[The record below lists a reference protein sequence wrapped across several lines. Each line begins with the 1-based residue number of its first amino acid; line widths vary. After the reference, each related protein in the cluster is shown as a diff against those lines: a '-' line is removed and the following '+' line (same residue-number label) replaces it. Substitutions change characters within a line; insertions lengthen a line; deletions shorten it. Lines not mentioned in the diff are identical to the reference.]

1 MMNLNI
7 SNNLTTEA
15 AGVKHYTL
23 FDTEM
28 WDLFFKP
35 GEVVEMRILGAFG
48 KNRAW
53 AGFAKGT
60 VSGYFDNHND
70 FCKCLKMVD
79 QAECHGVYN
88 TIQTIDPRLIGRAL
102 NRLKAA
108 DKTTADNN
116 VISYRWVLVDLD
128 ANRPSGISSSDS
140 ELRHA
145 MLMREEVA
153 AWVVSNMGLSSP
165 VKGMSGNGGH
175 ILFRLPDIPANK
187 DSEAYIQKTLQG
199 LHKRFSDDQVS
210 IDTSVFNPARIWKTY
225 GSTARKGDQVP
236 GNQCRESRPHRM
248 AFIDDLGEV
257 V

>member
-1 MMNLNI
+1 
-7 SNNLTTEA
+7 
-15 AGVKHYTL
+15 
-23 FDTEM
+23 
-28 WDLFFKP
+28 
-35 GEVVEMRILGAFG
+35 
-48 KNRAW
+48 
-53 AGFAKGT
+53 
-60 VSGYFDNHND
+60 
-70 FCKCLKMVD
+70 MVD

-140 ELRHA
+140 ELKHA
-145 MLMREEVA
+145 MMMREEVA
-153 AWVVSNMGLSSP
+153 EWVVSNMGLSFP

-175 ILFRLPDIPANK
+175 LLFRLPDIPANK
-187 DSEAYIQKTLQG
+187 DSEAYIQKSLQG
-199 LHKRFSDDQVS
+199 LHKRFSDDLVS
-210 IDTSVFNPARIWKTY
+210 IDTSVFNPARIWKAY

-236 GNQCRESRPHRM
+236 ANQYRESRPHRM

-257 V
+257 L

>member
-1 MMNLNI
+1 MKANT
-7 SNNLTTEA
+7 SNLTTDKED
-15 AGVKHYTL
+15 VKRYTL
-23 FDTEM
+23 FDIEV
-28 WDLFFKP
+28 WNLFTKP
-35 GEVVEMRILGAFG
+35 GEVVEIRLLGAFG

-53 AGFAKGT
+53 GGGFAKGT
-60 VSGYFDNHND
+60 VSGYFDNHTD

-88 TIQTIDPRLIGRAL
+88 TIQVIDPRLIGRAL

-116 VISYRWVLVDLD
+116 VISYRWVPIDLD

-140 ELRHA
+140 ELKHA

-153 AWVVSNMGLSSP
+153 EWVVSNMGLSSP

-175 ILFRLPDIPANK
+175 LLFRLPDIPANK
-187 DSEAYIQKTLQG
+187 DSETYIQKTLQG

-210 IDTSVFNPARIWKTY
+210 IDTSVFNPARIWKVY

-236 GNQCRESRPHRM
+236 ANQYRESRPHRM

-257 V
+257 A

>member
-1 MMNLNI
+1 MNSIN
-7 SNNLTTEA
+7 NNLKPDLDQ
-15 AGVKHYTL
+15 VKTYSLYDREVWNL
-23 FDTEM
+23 F
-28 WDLFFKP
+28 LKS

-48 KNRAW
+48 KHRAW

-60 VSGYFDNHND
+60 VSGYFDNHTD
-70 FCKCLKMVD
+70 FCKCLKVAD
-79 QAECHGVYN
+79 TAECDGVYF
-88 TIQTIDPRLIGRAL
+88 TLHVIDPRLIGRAL

-116 VISYRWVLVDLD
+116 VIIYRWLPVDLD

-140 ELRHA
+140 ELKHA

-175 ILFRLPDIPANK
+175 LLFPLPDIPANK
-187 DSEAYIQKTLQG
+187 DSEAFIQKTLQG

-210 IDTSVFNPARIWKTY
+210 IDTSVFNPSRIWKAY

-236 GNQCRESRPHRM
+236 ANQYRESRPHRM

-257 V
+257 F

>member
-1 MMNLNI
+1 MKTDSSNLKPDVDQ
-7 SNNLTTEA
+7 
-15 AGVKHYTL
+15 VKTYSLYDREVWGL
-23 FDTEM
+23 FV
-28 WDLFFKP
+28 KP

-60 VSGYFDNHND
+60 VSGYFDNHTD

-88 TIQTIDPRLIGRAL
+88 TIQVIDPRLIGRAF

-140 ELRHA
+140 ELKHA
-145 MLMREEVA
+145 MMMREEVA
-153 AWVVSNMGLSSP
+153 EWVVSNMGLSSP

-175 ILFRLPDIPANK
+175 LLFRLPDIPANK
-187 DSEAYIQKTLQG
+187 GSEAYIQKTLQG
-199 LHKRFSDDQVS
+199 LHKHFSNDQVS
-210 IDTSVFNPARIWKTY
+210 IDTSVYNPSRIWKAY
-225 GSTARKGDQVP
+225 GSTSRKGDQVP
-236 GNQCRESRPHRM
+236 ANQYRESRPHRM
-248 AFIDDLGEV
+248 AFIDDLGGA
-257 V
+257 